1 MLDPK
6 QDASWTETH
15 RQSFS
20 INYNYPVYFTR
31 DLFDPANP
39 CLQRALSAVEPD
51 KRHRFALFVDE
62 GVTLAAPN
70 LLRADRAPRRRARRQ
85 RWQLAGDIVVVPGG
99 EAVKNQ
105 HDHVEHMLRD
115 LSSRQIDRQ
124 SFAIAIGGGAVLD
137 AVGFA
142 AAIFHRGVRHIRCPT
157 TVLAQDD
164 SGVGVKNGINAF
176 GFKNLL
182 GTFAP
187 PFAVINDSAFL
198 DMLPEREKRGGM
210 AEAVKVALIRDADF
224 FLWLEREAD
233 ALARFEPN
241 ALDTLVRRCAK
252 LHMRQ
257 IAHGGDPFETGS
269 ARPLDYGH
277 WSAHKLEGLT
287 RHALRHGEAVAIG
300 VALDARYSVL
310 AGLLPEG
317 EELRVLQLLA
327 RLGFTLWDD
336 ALDLRDEKKRRRVI
350 AGLADFQEHL
360 GGELTI
366 TLLEGHR
373 ARRRGPRHG
382 PRADRAIDPLA
393 QGAIETAF
401 SRRSM
406 RLDHLP
412 GDVHLTYCTNIH
424 AGESWD
430 EVRDSLEAHLPPIK
444 AAGLAR
450 CAARA
455 RPAALGGRRAGAE
468 PSPRRSTSC
477 ARCSRATVSTSSPSM
492 RFPTARFTGRA

>member
-6 QDASWTETH
+6 RDASWIETH

-20 INYNYPVYFTR
+20 INYSYPVHFTR

-39 CLQRALSAVEPD
+39 CFANALSAVEPQ
-51 KRHRFALFVDE
+51 KRHRLALFVDE
-62 GVTLAAPN
+62 GVTLAVPN
-70 LLRADRAPRRRARRQ
+70 LLARIARHAAAHVATME
-85 RWQLAGDIVVVPGG
+85 LVGDIVIVPGG

-105 HDHVEHMLRD
+105 HDCVEQMLRD

-164 SGVGVKNGINAF
+164 SGVGVKNAINAF

-198 DMLPEREKRGGM
+198 DALPEREKRGGM

-224 FLWLEREAD
+224 FAWLERESD

-252 LHMRQ
+252 LHMHQ

-287 RHALRHGEAVAIG
+287 RNALRHGEAVAIG
-300 VALDARYSVL
+300 IALDARYSVL
-310 AGLLPEG
+310 SGLLAES
-317 EELRVLQLLA
+317 EDLRVLRLLA
-327 RLGFTLWDD
+327 RLGLPLWDD
-336 ALDLRDEKKRRRVI
+336 ALDLKDEKGRRRVVS
-350 AGLADFQEHL
+350 GLADFQEHL

-366 TLLEGHR
+366 TLLEAIGRGIEVHVMDHALIEQSIR
-373 ARRRGPRHG
+373 WLKAQARQ
-382 PRADRAIDPLA
+382 L
-393 QGAIETAF
+393 
-401 SRRSM
+401 S
-406 RLDHLP
+406 
-412 GDVHLTYCTNIH
+412 
-424 AGESWD
+424 AGSY
-430 EVRDSLEAHLPPIK
+430 
-444 AAGLAR
+444 
-450 CAARA
+450 AAR
-455 RPAALGGRRAGAE
+455 
-468 PSPRRSTSC
+468 PS
-477 ARCSRATVSTSSPSM
+477 SR
-492 RFPTARFTGRA
+492 

>member
-6 QDASWTETH
+6 HDASWIETH

-20 INYNYPVYFTR
+20 VSYDYPVYFTR

-39 CLQRALSAVEPD
+39 CLERALAAVEPQ
-51 KRHRFALFVDE
+51 KRHRFAIFVDE
-62 GVTLAAPN
+62 GVTLAAPS
-70 LLRADRAPRRRARRQ
+70 LLARITRHAAAHASAMTI
-85 RWQLAGDIVVVPGG
+85 AGDIVVVPGG

-105 HDHVEHMLRD
+105 HDCVEHMLKE

-124 SFAIAIGGGAVLD
+124 SFAIALGGGAVLD

-164 SGVGVKNGINAF
+164 SGVGVKNAINAF

-187 PFAVINDSAFL
+187 PYAVINDSAFL
-198 DMLPEREKRGGM
+198 DILPEREKRGGM

-224 FLWLEREAD
+224 FDWLECEAD

-252 LHMRQ
+252 LHMHQ

-287 RHALRHGEAVAIG
+287 RHVLRHGEAVAIG
-300 VALDARYSVL
+300 IALDARYSVL

-317 EELRVLQLLA
+317 EEVRVLRLLA

-336 ALDLRDEKKRRRVI
+336 VLDLRDGHGQRRVI
-350 AGLADFQEHL
+350 GGLADFQEHL
-360 GGELTI
+360 GGELTV
-366 TLLEGHR
+366 TLLEGVG
-373 ARRRGPRHG
+373 RGIEVHVMDHALIEQSIRWLKTQAK
-382 PRADRAIDPLA
+382 RLA
-393 QGAIETAF
+393 
-401 SRRSM
+401 
-406 RLDHLP
+406 
-412 GDVHLTYCTNIH
+412 
-424 AGESWD
+424 AGE
-430 EVRDSLEAHLPPIK
+430 H
-444 AAGLAR
+444 AAQ
-450 CAARA
+450 
-455 RPAALGGRRAGAE
+455 
-468 PSPRRSTSC
+468 SS
-477 ARCSRATVSTSSPSM
+477 SR
-492 RFPTARFTGRA
+492 

>member
-1 MLDPK
+1 MLDPR

-39 CLQRALSAVEPD
+39 CLQQALSAVEPD
-51 KRHRFALFVDE
+51 KRHRCALFVDE

-70 LLRADRAPRRRARRQ
+70 LLPRIARHAAAHASGM
-85 RWQLAGDIVVVPGG
+85 QLAGDIVVVPGG

-105 HDHVEHMLRD
+105 HSYVEHVLKD
-115 LSSRQIDRQ
+115 LSARNIDRQ

-198 DMLPEREKRGGM
+198 DLLPEREKRGGM

-233 ALARFEPN
+233 ALARFAPN

-317 EELRVLQLLA
+317 EDMRVLKLLA

-336 ALDLRDEKKRRRVI
+336 ALDLRDEKRRRRVI

-360 GGELTI
+360 GGELTV
-366 TLLEGHR
+366 TLLEGIG
-373 ARRRGPRHG
+373 RGVEVHVMDHALIEQSIRW
-382 PRADRAIDPLA
+382 LKA
-393 QGAIETAF
+393 QAKQL
-401 SRRSM
+401 S
-406 RLDHLP
+406 
-412 GDVHLTYCTNIH
+412 
-424 AGESWD
+424 AG
-430 EVRDSLEAHLPPIK
+430 
-444 AAGLAR
+444 GN
-450 CAARA
+450 AAR
-455 RPAALGGRRAGAE
+455 
-468 PSPRRSTSC
+468 SS
-477 ARCSRATVSTSSPSM
+477 SR
-492 RFPTARFTGRA
+492 

>member
-6 QDASWTETH
+6 HDASWIETH

-20 INYNYPVYFTR
+20 IDYNYPVYFTR

-39 CLQRALSAVEPD
+39 CLRNALSAVEPD
-51 KRHRFALFVDE
+51 KLHRFAMFIDE
-62 GVTLAAPN
+62 GVTHAAPN
-70 LLRADRAPRRRARRQ
+70 LLARITQ
-85 RWQLAGDIVVVPGG
+85 HAAAHASTMTLAGDIVVIPGG

-105 HDHVEHMLRD
+105 HDCVEHMLRE

-198 DMLPEREKRGGM
+198 DILPEREKRGGM

-224 FLWLEREAD
+224 FLWIEREAD
-233 ALARFEPN
+233 ALARFQPN

-252 LHMRQ
+252 LHMHQ

-277 WSAHKLEGLT
+277 WSAHKLEALT

-300 VALDARYSVL
+300 IALDARYSVL
-310 AGLLPEG
+310 TGLLPEG
-317 EELRVLQLLA
+317 DDLRVLRLLA
-327 RLGFTLWDD
+327 RLGFTLWND
-336 ALDLRDEKKRRRVI
+336 ALDLKDERNRRRVI
-350 AGLADFQEHL
+350 GGLADFQEHL

-366 TLLEGHR
+366 TLLEGIG
-373 ARRRGPRHG
+373 RGIEVHVMDHALIEQSIRW
-382 PRADRAIDPLA
+382 LKA
-393 QGAIETAF
+393 Q
-401 SRRSM
+401 SRQ
-406 RLDHLP
+406 L
-412 GDVHLTYCTNIH
+412 
-424 AGESWD
+424 
-430 EVRDSLEAHLPPIK
+430 
-444 AAGLAR
+444 AAGGH
-450 CAARA
+450 AARS
-455 RPAALGGRRAGAE
+455 
-468 PSPRRSTSC
+468 SPR
-477 ARCSRATVSTSSPSM
+477 
-492 RFPTARFTGRA
+492 